1 VNQQD
6 FAARTVSPDRIEVV
20 GDLDMVSCPQL
31 VAALAGVASGAD
43 VTLDLSGV
51 TFMDSTA
58 LALLVKTHETRRAGG
73 ARLVLAA
80 PSAVVTR
87 LLHIAGL
94 LSLFTYEQ
102 DGS

>member
-1 VNQQD
+1 MNQQE

-31 VAALAGVASGAD
+31 VAALGGAAPGVD

-51 TFMDSTA
+51 TFIDSVA
-58 LALLVKTHETRRAGG
+58 LALLVKTHETLRARG
-73 ARLVLAA
+73 ARLVLAT

-94 LSLFTYEQ
+94 LSVFSYEQ
-102 DGS
+102 EGS